1 MAYMRARN
9 LRESFRYAL
18 AGLWHA
24 FVTQRNM
31 RVHAC
36 AAAVAAVAG
45 VALGFSRVEMAVLVL
60 TIVAVLAA
68 ELFNTS
74 VEAVVDL
81 LAQQH
86 NEFARVAKNVAAGAV
101 LVCAVGSVLVGLLL
115 FLPHVREVIFN

>member
-45 VALGFSRVEMAVLVL
+45 VALDLASRDGSVGL

-81 LAQQH
+81 LAAAQ
-86 NEFARVAKNVAAGAV
+86 RVCQSCQERGSKGSPRMCGRVGPRRIAAISAT
-101 LVCAVGSVLVGLLL
+101 CS
-115 FLPHVREVIFN
+115 